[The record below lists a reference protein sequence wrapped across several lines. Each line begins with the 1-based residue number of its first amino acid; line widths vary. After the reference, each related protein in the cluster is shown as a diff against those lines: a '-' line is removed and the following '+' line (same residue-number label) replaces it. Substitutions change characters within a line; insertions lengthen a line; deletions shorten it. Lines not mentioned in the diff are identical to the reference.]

1 MTSSLKIGVIGVG
14 AMGVL
19 HARTVANCPETEL
32 VWVCDKNQ
40 VAGEMAARR
49 FESNWIRE
57 PDLGVVDAVV
67 VSVPTQF
74 HYQIAIEVVSSGV
87 PLLVEK
93 PLATSFTEISE
104 IVQQSR
110 RSSVP
115 LMCGLLERFNPAV
128 RTAFELVREP
138 IHLKTVRHSPLTP
151 RITTGVAGDLL
162 IHDIDLAI
170 RLFNEPPTFALGC
183 RDQDHEVGRSP
194 EDIAECLLKFDDRR
208 IASLSASR
216 RSQRKIRTMSISEP
230 DRLVE
235 IDLLR
240 QDITIYRHVL
250 ESSSDDEM
258 GYRQQTIIDIPVV
271 KFPGEP
277 LMLQLER
284 FCRLVRGDEDPDS
297 ERESIIPPHEVVA
310 NLFPES
316 RPS

>member
-138 IHLKTVRHSPLTP
+138 IHVKTVRHSPLTP
-151 RITTGVAGDLL
+151 RIT
-162 IHDIDLAI
+162 
-170 RLFNEPPTFALGC
+170 
-183 RDQDHEVGRSP
+183 
-194 EDIAECLLKFDDRR
+194 
-208 IASLSASR
+208 
-216 RSQRKIRTMSISEP
+216 
-230 DRLVE
+230 
-235 IDLLR
+235 
-240 QDITIYRHVL
+240 
-250 ESSSDDEM
+250 
-258 GYRQQTIIDIPVV
+258 
-271 KFPGEP
+271 
-277 LMLQLER
+277 
-284 FCRLVRGDEDPDS
+284 
-297 ERESIIPPHEVVA
+297 
-310 NLFPES
+310 
-316 RPS
+316 